1 VRGVHNGPAPQRAR
15 ELKSAKGLPM
25 PDFIEP
31 ALATQNDTPP
41 NGERWVH
48 EIKLDGYRFQAH
60 VHEGRVKF
68 FTRRGHDFRSLFR
81 RASAIAMMHSEPRQL
96 MRIALGSGSIGS
108 SSIRAEPDVSKV
120 GQNRGMHMSDT
131 ANSFSLS
138 TRRWLLGGL
147 VSGLLALCFGGVAAA
162 EEVKQI
168 KLTEKHIQ
176 GFMAASKDMARLYD
190 GADPDKPDPKV
201 DAQAAAVAKKNGFAS
216 LAEYDGASMNI
227 SMIMFGI
234 DPRTKKFTEPP
245 DQIKKQIA
253 ALKIDKSVSEAE
265 KKEEL
270 AELEAALKN
279 AKPVQFKENVALV
292 LKYFD
297 KLAPLMPEQ
306 DSNLRPAD

>member
-1 VRGVHNGPAPQRAR
+1 MSLVRNGYAVSARWEFLGV
-15 ELKSAKGLPM
+15 LFSA
-25 PDFIEP
+25 
-31 ALATQNDTPP
+31 
-41 NGERWVH
+41 
-48 EIKLDGYRFQAH
+48 
-60 VHEGRVKF
+60 
-68 FTRRGHDFRSLFR
+68 
-81 RASAIAMMHSEPRQL
+81 
-96 MRIALGSGSIGS
+96 
-108 SSIRAEPDVSKV
+108 
-120 GQNRGMHMSDT
+120 
-131 ANSFSLS
+131 
-138 TRRWLLGGL
+138 LLT
-147 VSGLLALCFGGVAAA
+147 LALFDPGAAA
-162 EEVKQI
+162 AQEVKQI

-234 DPRTKKFTEPP
+234 DPQTKTFTEPP

-253 ALKIDKSVSEAE
+253 VLKIDKSVSEAE
-265 KKEEL
+265 KKEDL

-279 AKPVQFKENVALV
+279 AKPVQFKENVAQV